1 MTRDDFEAEL
11 ARMFDEA
18 MISGKGS
25 LIVEAGRL
33 HRRVGG
39 YPGNNHRMPVCCGVM
54 RSEMVDDFDEVLY
67 EPPKGNGASLR
78 IEYRLRRPHDI

>member
-1 MTRDDFEAEL
+1 MTRDDCEAEL

-18 MISGKGS
+18 MNSGRGT
-25 LIVEAGRL
+25 LIVKAGDL

-67 EPPKGNGASLR
+67 EPRKGNGASLR
-78 IEYRLRRPHDI
+78 IEYRLPRPHDI